1 MDVESLKAKLQKLDQ
16 GHLLDFWHTLS
27 PEEQQILYDDIES
40 GDLADAC
47 RQFQRTMT
55 ESSAGPQG
63 PIDERLKP
71 VPPEALGGSCRSS
84 DEQLRKYEHIGMEA
98 VSRGEVAVL
107 LLAGGQGTRL
117 GVNYP
122 KGMYDVGL
130 PSHKTLFQLQAER
143 LVKLQQLASAA
154 CGRQGDV
161 VWYIM
166 TSDSTKEPTVQ
177 FFERNNYFG
186 LNRDN
191 LVFFEQGT
199 LPCFTFDGR
208 IILDKPMRLAR
219 APDGNGGLYRALA
232 RHGIID
238 DMRSRGIRYVHAY
251 CVDNIL
257 VRMADPVFMGYCISR
272 QADCGAKVV
281 EKTVPTESVGVVCQ
295 VDGKYQV
302 VEYSEITME
311 TAQKRNPDNRL
322 TFSAGNICNH
332 FFSTDFLHEIVS
344 EKEPMLCHH
353 IAKKK
358 IPYVDESGQTV
369 KPIKPNGIK
378 MEKFVFD
385 VFRFSK
391 NFAVWEVER
400 DVEFS
405 PLKNA
410 DGADKDTP
418 STCRWAL
425 CALHQR
431 QVIRAGGALVD
442 QQGQPLPL
450 VPSPSAPHDEDNNNP
465 SNHETLKRWHGEMVC
480 EISPL
485 VSYGGEGLSPLVAG
499 IKFVAPLNIN
509 DPHRLS
515 CAEDGR

>member
-1 MDVESLKAKLQKLDQ
+1 MDVENLRSKLKEIGQS
-16 GHLLDFWHTLS
+16 HLLDFWHKLS
-27 PEEQQILYDDIES
+27 EEQQRLLFDDIES
-40 GDLADAC
+40 CDLADAC
-47 RQFQRTMT
+47 HQFRRTMT
-55 ESSAGPQG
+55 ESGEKVQG
-63 PIDERLKP
+63 PLDERLKP
-71 VPPEALGGSCRSS
+71 VPPEVLGGSCRST
-84 DEQLRKYEHIGMEA
+84 DEQLRKYEQIGMEA

-117 GVNYP
+117 GVSYP

-143 LVKLQQLASAA
+143 LVKLQQLASTA
-154 CGRQGDV
+154 CGRLGNV

-166 TSDSTKEPTVQ
+166 TSESTKEPTIQ
-177 FFERNNYFG
+177 FFERHNYFG
-186 LNRDN
+186 LNREN

-199 LPCFTFDGR
+199 MPCFTFDGR
-208 IILDKPMRLAR
+208 VILETPSRLAR
-219 APDGNGGLYRALA
+219 APDGNGGLYRALK
-232 RHGIID
+232 RCRIVD
-238 DMRSRGIRYVHAY
+238 DMKSRGVRYVHAY

-281 EKTVPTESVGVVCQ
+281 EKTVPTEAVGVVCQ

-302 VEYSEITME
+302 VEYSEITLE
-311 TAQKRNPDNRL
+311 TAQKRNADNRL

-332 FFSTDFLHEIVS
+332 FFSTDFLHDVVS
-344 EKEPMLCHH
+344 EKEAVLCHH

-358 IPYVDESGQTV
+358 IPYTDESGQTV
-369 KPIKPNGIK
+369 KPEKPNGIK

-385 VFRFSK
+385 VFQFSQ

-418 STCRWAL
+418 NTCRWAL

-450 VPSPSAPHDEDNNNP
+450 VPS
-465 SNHETLKRWHGEMVC
+465 NHETLKRWQGDMIC

-485 VSYGGEGLSPLVAG
+485 VSYGGEGLTPLVAG
-499 IKFVAPLNIN
+499 IKFVAPLIIN